1 MKTIRLPAAAAALWF
16 FGTAVLAAQ
25 DAGLVAITVVK
36 GDTLNNICRAYLVE
50 RAVWPKIAV
59 LNRLANP
66 NLIFPGQ
73 KIDIPLEYIGGFED
87 EGTVTIAVGEA
98 VRRAKKD
105 KEWTPLRPGD
115 VVHSGDELKT
125 GGDGGLFISFA
136 GGNTL
141 QLMPEARL
149 TVLVTKK
156 IDDLNIFQ
164 RILLGAGKAVARI
177 KDVTGRSSRFEVK
190 TPSAVAAARGTVFR
204 VGLDETE
211 TTRAETLQGQIG
223 VEAQAVLEIVGEG
236 EGTIVHKDQAPQKP
250 RKLPPPPAVLDIPAE
265 EQFPPLRFRFSKV
278 EEAAGY
284 RVFLARDAE
293 GREIILQAAVRPE
306 DAAVFD
312 GLLHEGTYYLIA
324 QSIDADGL
332 EGPGSAPVPVRVGI
346 PLPPEPS
353 SPVEG
358 AMFTATFID
367 VVWPEPPRT
376 GRYHLQIAEDE
387 DFNRL
392 VVDRTDLAA
401 AVFRTPALSPGFYRL
416 RASAVYGQGR
426 ESAFTA
432 PRRFQIISLPDAPLL
447 SEPDLSGRRVLFT
460 CTNRGPGIVYRFQL
474 ARDDRF
480 LGLVEERLSPDPE
493 IAFLKPDEA
502 GLYRARVAAVAPS
515 GVESPFS
522 AVRTFRVLKGGV
534 FRFLCL
540 IPAIALL
547 LVLLI

>member
-1 MKTIRLPAAAAALWF
+1 M
-16 FGTAVLAAQ
+16 
-25 DAGLVAITVVK
+25 
-36 GDTLNNICRAYLVE
+36 
-50 RAVWPKIAV
+50 
-59 LNRLANP
+59 
-66 NLIFPGQ
+66 
-73 KIDIPLEYIGGFED
+73 
-87 EGTVTIAVGEA
+87 
-98 VRRAKKD
+98 
-105 KEWTPLRPGD
+105 
-115 VVHSGDELKT
+115 
-125 GGDGGLFISFA
+125 
-136 GGNTL
+136 
-141 QLMPEARL
+141 

-306 DAAVFD
+306 EAAVFD

-426 ESAFTA
+426 SLYRA
-432 PRRFQIISLPDAPLL
+432 PPFPDHRPPDAPSCPSPISTGAGSLHL
-447 SEPDLSGRRVLFT
+447 HKQ
-460 CTNRGPGIVYRFQL
+460 GPGIVYRFQL

-480 LGLVEERLSPDPE
+480 LDWSRNAFSRSGTPSQAGRGRPLSRP
-493 IAFLKPDEA
+493 
-502 GLYRARVAAVAPS
+502 VAAVAPS

-522 AVRTFRVLKGGV
+522 AVRTFRVQGGV

>member
-1 MKTIRLPAAAAALWF
+1 MKTIRLSAVAMSLWLS
-16 FGTAVLAAQ
+16 GTAVLAAQ
-25 DAGLVAITVVK
+25 DAGRVAITVVK

-66 NLIFPGQ
+66 DLIFPGQ
-73 KIDIPLEYIGGFED
+73 KIDIPLEYIGGLED

-115 VVHSGDELKT
+115 VIHSGDELKT
-125 GGDGGLFISFA
+125 GGDGGLFVSFA
-136 GGNTL
+136 SGNTL
-141 QLMPEARL
+141 QMMPEARL

-190 TPSAVAAARGTVFR
+190 TPSAVAAARGTTFR
-204 VGLDETE
+204 VGLDEAE
-211 TTRAETLQGQIG
+211 TTRAEALQGRIG

-236 EGTIVHKDQAPQKP
+236 EGTIVRKDEPPQKP
-250 RKLPPPPAVLDIPAE
+250 RKLLPPPVVLDVPAGE
-265 EQFPPLRFRFSKV
+265 LSPPLRFRFSKV
-278 EEAAGY
+278 EGAAGC

-293 GREIILQAAVRPE
+293 GREIVLQASVRPDE
-306 DAAVFD
+306 AAVFHGD
-312 GLLHEGTYYLIA
+312 LRDGTYFLIA

-358 AMFTATFID
+358 AIFTSTFID

-392 VVDRTDLAA
+392 AVDRADLAE
-401 AVFRTPALSPGFYRL
+401 AVFRTPALPPGLYRL
-416 RASAVYGQGR
+416 RASAVYGEGR

-493 IAFLKPDEA
+493 IAFLKPEEA
-502 GLYRARVAAVAPS
+502 GLYYARVAAVAPS

-522 AVRTFRVLKGGV
+522 AVRTFRIAKGGV